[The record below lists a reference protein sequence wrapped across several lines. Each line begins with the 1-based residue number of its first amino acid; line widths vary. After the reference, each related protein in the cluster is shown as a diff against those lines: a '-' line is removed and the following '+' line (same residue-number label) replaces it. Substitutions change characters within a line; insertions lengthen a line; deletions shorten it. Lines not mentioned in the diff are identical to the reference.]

1 MFLKKK
7 STKTNS
13 FNTLIV
19 LYCYIIIIF
28 FLMTELK
35 PYLKFADA
43 ATQTWINE
51 YSIAVLLISI
61 KLFSF
66 TTSVLTQLETLS
78 QQYTGTRTCQYL
90 DYIIHEAPEQLS
102 LAANY
107 LIKKSL
113 QQTLKMGFY
122 FFADFLLVI
131 FNIIFF
137 LLEIWFGTYA
147 CLFLSAVDTTVD
159 VAVNASEAVISVA
172 NETVHAATTDL
183 NEGLNGLSEVV
194 NDVLEVFEKVE
205 SKIESIFSSSDEAST
220 NTTLQNKIKKI
231 NLTISSLNNF
241 YINSDINNKLEKLA
255 DEVPTFD
262 ELKNDT
268 KNWLEKPFYYVAD
281 ELKNQD
287 FASLTTPLNNSI
299 SLKSCQVVISNSS
312 SSSSSST
319 TSSSL
324 NKSETWC
331 DNTLVPEIKKI
342 FKILISGLKNFKIA
356 IIVVAIVLFFFFA
369 MQECLREF
377 LFWKKICRLN
387 DLVGKKINFMNIRE
401 KDEIMIDRE
410 KEIALFSS
418 ESSSNNSNLSER
430 RKQRNY
436 NSRNQN
442 LNKKKSLEIT
452 DIYLTTFQEWQ
463 LTLLEKIPFLQKIL
477 SYSIKEEE
485 EELKEKGLYEFNK
498 NSNKQLKYLK
508 YNWFIKYV
516 FSKRSSILFLISI
529 CGFIVCLIQYIII
542 HKLQNLLNSNN
553 KKNGID
559 TVLSF
564 DKNPELKAKLQ
575 LLFQGITKSFSDWQT
590 NTNEYI
596 TAVETRGN
604 NEVVIKKIE
613 YISSE
618 INSTATKIYNSLSS
632 TINDTFF
639 GTIFE
644 KPLTSV
650 MNCIIGNKLKSISE
664 GASWVKKEFQIELP
678 RISSND
684 TEEIYSALTETD
696 TNNSTINY
704 TTSYLNYTTT
714 TNNSNNNS
722 TNYVA
727 DKTLNKV
734 ITEISSIKKDIKED
748 INKIFDYYMSTIK
761 YEFSIV
767 MILFILWCCQFVIAY
782 LLLKLRYK
790 VI

>member
-1 MFLKKK
+1 
-7 STKTNS
+7 
-13 FNTLIV
+13 
-19 LYCYIIIIF
+19 
-28 FLMTELK
+28 MTELK

-51 YSIAVLLISI
+51 YSIAVLLISV

-78 QQYTGTRTCQYL
+78 Q
-90 DYIIHEAPEQLS
+90 H
-102 LAANY
+102 
-107 LIKKSL
+107 
-113 QQTLKMGFY
+113 
-122 FFADFLLVI
+122 
-131 FNIIFF
+131 
-137 LLEIWFGTYA
+137 
-147 CLFLSAVDTTVD
+147 AVDTAVD

-205 SKIESIFSSSDEAST
+205 SKIESIFSSSDEEST

-241 YINSDINNKLEKLA
+241 YIDSDINNKLEKLA
-255 DEVPTFD
+255 NEVPTFD

-312 SSSSSST
+312 SST

-324 NKSETWC
+324 NKSETC
-331 DNTLVPEIKKI
+331 
-342 FKILISGLKNFKIA
+342 
-356 IIVVAIVLFFFFA
+356 
-369 MQECLREF
+369 
-377 LFWKKICRLN
+377 N
-387 DLVGKKINFMNIRE
+387 D
-401 KDEIMIDRE
+401 
-410 KEIALFSS
+410 
-418 ESSSNNSNLSER
+418 
-430 RKQRNY
+430 
-436 NSRNQN
+436 
-442 LNKKKSLEIT
+442 
-452 DIYLTTFQEWQ
+452 
-463 LTLLEKIPFLQKIL
+463 
-477 SYSIKEEE
+477 
-485 EELKEKGLYEFNK
+485 
-498 NSNKQLKYLK
+498 
-508 YNWFIKYV
+508 
-516 FSKRSSILFLISI
+516 
-529 CGFIVCLIQYIII
+529 
-542 HKLQNLLNSNN
+542 

-559 TVLSF
+559 T
-564 DKNPELKAKLQ
+564 LKVKLQ
-575 LLFQGITKSFSDWQT
+575 LLFQGITKSFSDWQS

-596 TAVETRGN
+596 AAVETRGN